1 MDGLSNTHPAGSL
14 AGFPQAPQIRV
25 SHVRRWLAAAGP
37 GYLIAVGYMD
47 PGNWATSLT
56 GGSAFGYSLLSVV
69 LLSSLMAMFL
79 QAASVRLGVAVKMDL
94 AQACRLYLDRRLNFA
109 LWMGCEV
116 AIVACNL
123 AEVLGMACGLQ
134 LLLRIPLVWGVI
146 ITTLDVLLILQLQRS
161 GARGLEMFII
171 ALTALIAACL
181 GLQLWWLQP
190 STALFAGFIP
200 SMDIVSQP
208 GMLYVAVG
216 IMGATVMPHNLYL
229 HSSLVRARFESRQDT
244 ESIRTAIRYSTLDS
258 NLALTLAL
266 LVNVAIL
273 VLAAGVFHRPG
284 SPPITEL
291 SDAHRLLSPLLGV
304 GAASA
309 IFGLGLVA
317 AGLSSSITGTLA
329 GQVVMEGF
337 LDMRVSRA
345 RRALFGRLL
354 ALFPA
359 VAVCLVVG
367 EAGIGRTLVMTQVVL
382 GLQLPFAIVPLL
394 WFTTRSQFLGRH
406 AFGRLSCV
414 GLWSIA
420 AVVVAG
426 NGWMIYSLL

>member
-1 MDGLSNTHPAGSL
+1 
-14 AGFPQAPQIRV
+14 V
-25 SHVRRWLAAAGP
+25 
-37 GYLIAVGYMD
+37 
-47 PGNWATSLT
+47 
-56 GGSAFGYSLLSVV
+56 
-69 LLSSLMAMFL
+69 
-79 QAASVRLGVAVKMDL
+79 
-94 AQACRLYLDRRLNFA
+94 
-109 LWMGCEV
+109 
-116 AIVACNL
+116 
-123 AEVLGMACGLQ
+123 
-134 LLLRIPLVWGVI
+134 
-146 ITTLDVLLILQLQRS
+146 
-161 GARGLEMFII
+161 
-171 ALTALIAACL
+171 
-181 GLQLWWLQP
+181 
-190 STALFAGFIP
+190 
-200 SMDIVSQP
+200 DIVSQP

-229 HSSLVRARFESRQDT
+229 HSSLVRARFEARHDN
-244 ESIRTAIRYSTLDS
+244 ESIQAAIRYSTVDS

-266 LVNVAIL
+266 LVHVAIL

-284 SPPITEL
+284 HPPITEL

-345 RRALFGRLL
+345 KRALLGRLL

-367 EAGIGRTLVMTQVVL
+367 EAGIGRTLVMTQVIL

-394 WFTTRSQFLGRH
+394 WFTTRRQFLGRY
-406 AFGRLSCV
+406 AFGRLSSV

>member
-1 MDGLSNTHPAGSL
+1 MDGLHSTDPASSL
-14 AGFPQAPQIRV
+14 AGFPHVGIRL
-25 SHVRRWLAAAGP
+25 SYVRRWLAAAGP

-69 LLSSLMAMFL
+69 LLSSVMAMFL
-79 QAASVRLGVAVKMDL
+79 QAASVRLGVAAKMDL
-94 AQACRLYLDRRLNFA
+94 AQACRLHLNRRLNLA
-109 LWMGCEV
+109 LWIGCEA

-134 LLLRIPLVWGVI
+134 LLLHIPLVWGVI
-146 ITTLDVLLILQLQRS
+146 ITTLDVLLILQLQKS
-161 GARGLEMFII
+161 GARGLEIFII
-171 ALTALIAACL
+171 ALTALIGACL
-181 GLQLWWLQP
+181 GLQLWWLRP

-200 SMDIVSQP
+200 SMDIVSRP
-208 GMLYVAVG
+208 DMLYVAVG

-229 HSSLVRARFESRQDT
+229 HSALVRARFGGRRDN
-244 ESIRTAIRYSTLDS
+244 ESIRAAIRYSTLDS
-258 NLALTLAL
+258 NFALTLAL
-266 LVNVAIL
+266 VVNVAIL

-337 LDMRVSRA
+337 LDIRVSRG
-345 RRALFGRLL
+345 RRALLGRLL

-359 VAVCLVVG
+359 VAVCLMIG
-367 EAGIGRTLVMTQVVL
+367 DAGIGRTLVTTQVIL
-382 GLQLPFAIVPLL
+382 GLQLPFAIIPLL
-394 WFTTRSQFLGRH
+394 WFTTRRQFLGRH
-406 AFGRLSCV
+406 AFSRLSAV
-414 GLWSIA
+414 VLWSIA
-420 AVVVAG
+420 AVVIAG
-426 NGWMIYSLL
+426 NGWMIYSLV

>member
-1 MDGLSNTHPAGSL
+1 L
-14 AGFPQAPQIRV
+14 
-25 SHVRRWLAAAGP
+25 
-37 GYLIAVGYMD
+37 
-47 PGNWATSLT
+47 
-56 GGSAFGYSLLSVV
+56 
-69 LLSSLMAMFL
+69 
-79 QAASVRLGVAVKMDL
+79 
-94 AQACRLYLDRRLNFA
+94 
-109 LWMGCEV
+109 
-116 AIVACNL
+116 
-123 AEVLGMACGLQ
+123 
-134 LLLRIPLVWGVI
+134 
-146 ITTLDVLLILQLQRS
+146 
-161 GARGLEMFII
+161 
-171 ALTALIAACL
+171 
-181 GLQLWWLQP
+181 
-190 STALFAGFIP
+190 
-200 SMDIVSQP
+200 
-208 GMLYVAVG
+208 
-216 IMGATVMPHNLYL
+216 
-229 HSSLVRARFESRQDT
+229 
-244 ESIRTAIRYSTLDS
+244 AIRYSTVDS

-284 SPPITEL
+284 QPPITEL

-337 LDMRVSRA
+337 LEMRVSRA
-345 RRALFGRLL
+345 KRAVLGRLL

-367 EAGIGRTLVMTQVVL
+367 EAGIGRTLVTTQVIL
-382 GLQLPFAIVPLL
+382 GLQLPFAIIPLL
-394 WFTTRSQFLGRH
+394 WFTTRRQFLGRY
-406 AFGRLSCV
+406 AFGRLCSV